1 MTKSIKIP
9 GTDQE
14 IELNNFTVLISE
26 DSAYARMVYYKLER
40 KYFNSSYPFQ
50 FNEIIEDRHSPKEQ
64 VDLIDELI
72 EKFPDIQF
80 LFTTNSPII
89 LSNIPN
95 DKINIYK
102 VDENLNC
109 TKINSTFY
117 KQNIEL
123 ICKVV
128 FGVTGRPKEVN
139 SELELLGQLNFKA
152 AFGKI
157 TDSEELERLRLNRVY
172 QTDIII

>member
-1 MTKSIKIP
+1 MTKKIEIP
-9 GTDQE
+9 YSDAE

-26 DSAYARMVYYKLER
+26 DSHLARIIYYRLEVE
-40 KYFNSSYPFQ
+40 YFKTPYPFH
-50 FNEIIEDRHSPKEQ
+50 FKEDIEEKHSPKEQ
-64 VDLIDELI
+64 VDLIEELLR
-72 EKFPDIQF
+72 EFPDDQF
-80 LFTTNSPII
+80 ILTTNSPII
-89 LSNIPN
+89 LSSIPN

-109 TKINSTFY
+109 TKINSIFY

-123 ICKVV
+123 ICKIV

-139 SELELLGQLNFKA
+139 SELELLGQLNYKA

-157 TDSEELERLRLNRVY
+157 SEEEELERLRVSKIY
-172 QTDIII
+172 QTDVTV